1 MDEPREPADARP
13 PPSEVAPPSS
23 MQAIVPKAR
32 LWPVF
37 AVMGVVVA
45 AVALFAYRSLTA
57 SDPLRILV
65 AIDVD
70 GYWWEGSAPAARL
83 ADELASQ
90 LAELGFDPVKGGDPK
105 VMKALESA
113 KDPKAAA
120 KKLGAGFIIE
130 AHLAP
135 EVVEHPVKDGYF
147 EIRVDAP
154 VTLTFLDKGTTSE
167 ARIHGYAGATTKE
180 RAMTL
185 LADSMAAQAL
195 DAVIAQLIEH
205 PAVKEIT
212 TGADVKL
219 LTRLQPAVSFTKDR
233 TRALNE
239 ATTAYTARA
248 HALEEVT
255 AGKETYLSP
264 AAADD
269 TLVGVTEG
277 GYFVKTADVTPFYS
291 LRRRDL
297 VGHEALE
304 TIEWH
309 PLSAKPTDPVIVWKG
324 YHVYS
329 HPSSEPGGDRVAFVE
344 DLFGWAKTITIADRS
359 GKTKRVRV
367 DPEHRFVDPQL
378 APGGKFVA
386 VYDRAD
392 RSAPADLMVLDTDTG
407 KEVFGLHT
415 DNQSLGSFCWL
426 DDKRIAFIYIPER
439 SGSMA
444 SVLGVLDVTKKP
456 LSIEQPFR
464 APVDEG
470 LTEIVASRDGT
481 KIAFVRIANDAAALG
496 VIDTSTWK
504 SKLYPIRAPFEWPSF
519 SPDGAHVTF
528 QVRSAGQNDIAVVSL
543 ATGAVTQLTQTSL
556 DEQLPQ
562 FSADGKR
569 VLFRVGDKDPILSR
583 VRRLSRI
590 ASVAFEP

>member
-1 MDEPREPADARP
+1 
-13 PPSEVAPPSS
+13 

-37 AVMGVVVA
+37 AVIGVIVAVVGFF
-45 AVALFAYRSLTA
+45 VYRSLTA

-83 ADELASQ
+83 ADELSSQ

-105 VMKALESA
+105 VMKILESS
-113 KDPKAAA
+113 KDAKAAA

-135 EVVEHPVKDGYF
+135 EVVQHPVKGGYF
-147 EIRVDAP
+147 EIRVEAP

-167 ARIHGYAGATTKE
+167 SRIRGYAGATTKE
-180 RAMTL
+180 QAMTL
-185 LADSMAAQAL
+185 LADSMASQAL

-205 PAVKEIT
+205 PAVKDIT
-212 TGADVKL
+212 EGSDVKL
-219 LTRLQPAVSFTKDR
+219 LTRLQPALSFTKDR
-233 TRALNE
+233 TRALGE

-269 TLVGVTEG
+269 TLVGVTDG

-309 PLSAKPTDPVIVWKG
+309 PLDAKPTDPVIVWKG

-329 HPSSEPGGDRVAFVE
+329 HPSSQPGGDRVAFVE
-344 DLFGWAKTITIADRS
+344 DLFGWAKTITIADKS

-386 VYDRAD
+386 VYDRPE
-392 RSAPADLMVLDTDTG
+392 RSAPADLMVLDTETG

-426 DDKRIAFIYIPER
+426 DDKRLAFIYIPER
-439 SGSMA
+439 SGGTSQVVA
-444 SVLGVLDVTKKP
+444 VIDVSKQP
-456 LSIEQPFR
+456 QSIEHPFR
-464 APVDEG
+464 AKADEG
-470 LTEIVASRDGT
+470 LTELAASRDGT
-481 KIAFVRIANDAAALG
+481 KIAFVRIANDAPALG
-496 VIDTSTWK
+496 VIDTVAWK
-504 SKLYPIRAPFEWPSF
+504 SKLYPIEAPFEWPSF

-528 QVRSAGQNDIAVVSL
+528 QMRTAGQNDIAAITL
-543 ATGAVTQLTQTSL
+543 ATGAVKRLTQTSL
-556 DEQLPQ
+556 DESLPQ

-569 VLFRVGDKDPILSR
+569 VLFRVGDRDPILSR
-583 VRRLSRI
+583 IRRLSRI
-590 ASVAFEP
+590 AAVAFEP